1 MRSFTLRHV
10 VFPIYDSP
18 HREEWDDYVDSDSIH
33 VYIIGRALSRF
44 SLVLDDGRVVWV
56 NQHWFKISLEGDEWD
71 ALLIDVPERRQVTR

>member
-18 HREEWDDYVDSDSIH
+18 HQEEWGDYVDSDSIH
-33 VYIIGRALSRF
+33 VYIIGHDLSRF